1 MTRIL
6 NTLTVLILGIMAMTW
21 LAAKDAVMIV
31 APILVWASGA
41 LLLIAA
47 LGIAYIFA
55 ERQITARAETRR
67 DRTIANNQALLSDN
81 EIILSNLQTESE
93 ALRVESEALLIRS
106 ALVQI
111 GRGRIFPAQLGAGLK
126 FSAYPASIIRD
137 ADSAIPLIEAPMVEL
152 MPAIREMENILIVG
166 GTRAGKTTLLQHLES
181 ERIQAGKTI
190 ALDSHAVPGQ
200 WAGQSIGAGREYGLI
215 KNAMISLISL
225 MDERHKK
232 RTGGV
237 ENFEEITTIIDEF
250 TLLPGYLK
258 EIDYNV
264 QKYSFPMLTEG
275 RKVKMCA
282 MWGIHSDRAKPMG
295 LEGAADLKECFDVMI
310 YLKKVKGHYFAICDF
325 GDGKE
330 DQRYAL
336 PGPYRNG
343 SANGPLSLPEPE
355 LEAEAEGDSIL
366 DLNVE
371 PENSEQVVVD
381 CYLETGSYGAAYRV
395 LYELEN
401 NKPYEGG
408 KMGNFHRNK
417 VKAILDRNDVKHPV
431 VAGKRENRE

>member
-1 MTRIL
+1 
-6 NTLTVLILGIMAMTW
+6 
-21 LAAKDAVMIV
+21 
-31 APILVWASGA
+31 
-41 LLLIAA
+41 
-47 LGIAYIFA
+47 
-55 ERQITARAETRR
+55 
-67 DRTIANNQALLSDN
+67 SDN
-81 EIILSNLQTESE
+81 EIVLSNLRT
-93 ALRVESEALLIRS
+93 ESEALLIR
-106 ALVQI
+106 AAVIQI
-111 GRGRIFPAQLGAGLK
+111 GRGRIFPSQLGAGLK
-126 FSAYPASIIRD
+126 FSAYPASIIKD

-355 LEAEAEGDSIL
+355 PEAEAEAEGDSIL

-381 CYLETGSYGAAYRV
+381 CYLETGSYSKAFRL

-401 NKPYEGG
+401 NKSYEGAIG
-408 KMGNFHRNK
+408 GNQTAK
-417 VKAILDRNDVKHPV
+417 IKAILDKNDIAHP
-431 VAGKRENRE
+431 AKAL

>member
-1 MTRIL
+1 
-6 NTLTVLILGIMAMTW
+6 
-21 LAAKDAVMIV
+21 MIV
-31 APILVWASGA
+31 APLLVWMSGA
-41 LLLIAA
+41 LLALAA

-67 DRTIANNQALLSDN
+67 DRTIANNQGILSDN
-81 EIILSNLQTESE
+81 EIVLSNLRT
-93 ALRVESEALLIRS
+93 ESEALLIR
-106 ALVQI
+106 AAVIQI
-111 GRGRIFPAQLGAGLK
+111 GRGRIFPSQLGAGLK

-152 MPAIREMENILIVG
+152 MPAIRGMENILIVG
-166 GTRAGKTTLLQHLES
+166 GTRTGKTTLLQHLEA
-181 ERIQAGKTI
+181 ERIPSGKTI

-200 WAGQSIGAGREYGLI
+200 WAGQSIGAGREYEMI
-215 KNAMISLISL
+215 KNAMVSLISL
-225 MDERHKK
+225 MDERHKE
-232 RTGGV
+232 RTGGL
-237 ENFEEITTIIDEF
+237 ENFSPITTIIDEF

-275 RKVKMCA
+275 RKVGMCA

-310 YLKKVKGHYFAICDF
+310 YLKKVKGRYFAICDF

-355 LEAEAEGDSIL
+355 LEAEPEVEGDSIL
-366 DLNVE
+366 DLKVE
-371 PENSEQVVVD
+371 PEPEPEPEPNEEELSAIEAFVTIKNSPKFSWRKATK
-381 CYLETGSYGAAYRV
+381 LAYG
-395 LYELEN
+395 
-401 NKPYEGG
+401 PG
-408 KMGNFHRNK
+408 KFGDGPNEKLRGT
-417 VKAILDRNDVKHPV
+417 LDKFGIDYSDHTN
-431 VAGKRENRE
+431 GESE